1 MEEKREEA
9 LVCACCGCEVDDEDY
24 YLVEDDIVC
33 SSCYEDECGSCDR
46 CGSNIYSENAV
57 TDSDHFLCQS
67 CYDDHYTRC
76 YDCDRIVHNDDSYY
90 ADGYDL
96 CFNCYEKHSSAIREY
111 GYKPTPILYGQGKRF
126 LGVEL
131 EVDNG
136 GHDND
141 NAEELLKTADR
152 DGEHIYIKSDGS
164 LDDGFEIV
172 THPMSLDYHM
182 NEFCWADILHR
193 AVQMGYRSHQ
203 TSTCG
208 LHVHVSREGLGGN
221 EIAQEDTISKILFFV
236 EVHWNELLKF
246 SRRTEYS
253 MNRWAARRGYEHD
266 PKKLYDKA
274 KSDYNRYVAV
284 NLCNRATIEFRL
296 FRGTLKLNTLLA
308 TLQLVEHICNL
319 AMNLTEHELK
329 ALSWSEF
336 VSGIKE
342 PELIQYLKERRLYV
356 NEAIINEEEM

>member
-1 MEEKREEA
+1 MDETRENSLA
-9 LVCACCGCEVDDEDY
+9 CACCGCEIDDGDY
-24 YLVEDDIVC
+24 YLVEGDVVC
-33 SSCYEDECGSCDR
+33 PTCYEDECGSCDR
-46 CGSNIYSENAV
+46 CGTFIYSENAV
-57 TDSDHFLCQS
+57 TDSNHFLCQC

-90 ADGYDL
+90 ADGYDF
-96 CFNCYEKHSSAIREY
+96 CYNCYEKHSSSIREY
-111 GYKPTPILYGQGKRF
+111 SYKPTPILYGQGKRF
-126 LGVEL
+126 LGIEL

-136 GHDND
+136 GHDNE
-141 NAEELLKTADR
+141 NAEELLEISNR
-152 DGEHIYIKSDGS
+152 NEEHIYIKSDGS

-172 THPMSLDYHM
+172 THPMTLDYHL
-182 NEFCWADILHR
+182 NDFCWSDILHR

-203 TSTCG
+203 TNTCG
-208 LHVHVSREGLGGN
+208 LHVHVSRDGLGET
-221 EIAQEDTISKILFFV
+221 EIDQEDTISKILFFV

-246 SRRTEYS
+246 SRRTEYT

-308 TLQLVEHICNL
+308 TLQLVEHICTT
-319 AMNLTEHELK
+319 AMTLTEYDLK

-336 VSGIKE
+336 VSNITE
-342 PELIQYLKERRLYV
+342 PELIQYLKERRLYI
-356 NEAIINEEEM
+356 NEEIHNEEEM